1 MRPRAK
7 HRPECGTALLSAV
20 LALCLSGCAIPP
32 PRSPAAIPV
41 PTVTSAPQGSV
52 LGRDQD
58 YVVVLAAA
66 GDTLESLAAAYLG
79 DARSAWMIAEFNRV
93 TRVVPGQDLV
103 IPLRPANPRGISPH
117 GYQTVPILSYHRF
130 GSGQGRLAV
139 SQSAFAAQ
147 MSYLAREGYHIIPL
161 RALHGFLTGAQA
173 LPAKSVVI
181 TIDDGYRSTYDIA
194 YPILKQYG
202 FPATLFLYTDFV
214 GARDALSWQ
223 QMREMVKSGVI
234 EVQPHSKTHSN
245 LALRLPKESNA
256 QYLARLRSEVTTS
269 AAVIRR
275 HLNADIHS
283 FAYPYGD
290 ANSALATLLQQA
302 KVQFGLTVT
311 PGGNGFFASPYLL
324 RRTMVFGD
332 DSLETFKAKLAVFVR
347 ADGA

>member
-7 HRPECGTALLSAV
+7 RHPECGTALLGVV
-20 LALCLSGCAIPP
+20 LALSLSGCAMPQPQPPAVIP
-32 PRSPAAIPV
+32 A
-41 PTVTSAPQGSV
+41 PTVAPAPLGQV

-58 YVVVLAAA
+58 YVVVLAAP

-79 DARSAWMIAEFNRV
+79 DARLAWRIAEFNRV
-93 TRVVPGQDLV
+93 TRVVPGRDLV
-103 IPLRPANPRGISPH
+103 IPLRPTNPRGIYPH

-130 GSGQGRLAV
+130 GNGQGRLGV

-161 RALHGFLTGAQA
+161 RALRGFLVGAQA

-202 FPATLFLYTDFV
+202 FQATVFLYTDFV

-223 QMREMVKSGVI
+223 QMREMVRSGLI

-245 LALRLPKESNA
+245 LAMRLPKESDA

-269 AAVIRR
+269 VALIRQ
-275 HLNADIHS
+275 HLNVDIHS

-290 ANSALATLLQQA
+290 ASSALTTLLQQA
-302 KVQFGLTVT
+302 EVQFGLTVI
-311 PGGNGFFASPYLL
+311 PGGNGFFAPPYLL

-332 DSLETFKAKLAVFVR
+332 DSLETFKAKLAVFVT

>member
-1 MRPRAK
+1 MKARAK
-7 HRPECGTALLSAV
+7 RFPEYGPALLSAV
-20 LALCLSGCAIPP
+20 LVLYLSGCALPP
-32 PRSPAAIPV
+32 PRSPAV
-41 PTVTSAPQGSV
+41 MPTPMVMPAV

-66 GDTLESLAAAYLG
+66 DDTLESLAATYLG
-79 DARSAWMIAEFNRV
+79 DTRSAWMIAEFNRV

-103 IPLRPANPRGISPH
+103 IPLRPANPRGISPL
-117 GYQTVPILSYHRF
+117 GYQAVPILCYHRF
-130 GSGQGRLAV
+130 GNGQGRLSV
-139 SQSAFAAQ
+139 SESTFAAQ
-147 MSYLAREGYHIIPL
+147 MGYLAREGYHIIPL
-161 RALHGFLTGAQA
+161 RALHGFLTGEQA

-202 FPATLFLYTDFV
+202 FPATVFLYTDFV
-214 GARDALSWQ
+214 GARDALGWQ
-223 QMREMVKSGVI
+223 QMREMVGSGLI

-245 LALRLPKESNA
+245 LALRLSKESDA

-269 AAVIRR
+269 VSLIRK

-290 ANSALATLLQQA
+290 ASSTLTPLLQKA
-302 KVQFGLTVT
+302 EVQFGLTVI
-311 PGGNGFFASPYLL
+311 PGGNGFFAPPYLL

-332 DSLETFKAKLAVFVR
+332 DSIETFKAKLAVFVT